1 MPAWPVPESPS
12 REIPCEGP
20 GSFWEDRGDRH
31 HCGVD
36 IFAPAGSRV
45 VAVEPGVILSTTI
58 TTSPDLERYWNRT
71 FALVVSTDSGL
82 YCRYAELADLE
93 VGEGDTVKEGMLI
106 GHVGAVINPARV
118 DGCAPL
124 YIQRLK
130 LASHLSMLHFEL
142 YSAMP
147 SASRCYYGGNWF
159 CGKRPIGLLDPTAYL
174 QEAVMV
180 ERIEHQA
187 G

>member
-1 MPAWPVPESPS
+1 MPTWPVPESPS

-36 IFAPAGSRV
+36 IYAPVGSRV
-45 VAVEPGVILSTTI
+45 VAIEAGEIISTVI
-58 TTSPDLERYWNRT
+58 TTSPHMERYWNRT
-71 FALVVSTDSGL
+71 FTLVVRTHSGL

-93 VGEGDTVKEGMLI
+93 VSNGDIVKEGMLI
-106 GHVGAVINPARV
+106 GHIGAVINPAHV

-124 YIQRLK
+124 YIQHLK
-130 LASHLSMLHFEL
+130 RAGHPSMLHFEL

-147 SASRCYYGGNWF
+147 SSSRCYYGGNWF
-159 CGKRPIGLLDPTAYL
+159 CAKKPQGLLDPTAYL
-174 QEAVMV
+174 QEP
-180 ERIEHQA
+180 
-187 G
+187 